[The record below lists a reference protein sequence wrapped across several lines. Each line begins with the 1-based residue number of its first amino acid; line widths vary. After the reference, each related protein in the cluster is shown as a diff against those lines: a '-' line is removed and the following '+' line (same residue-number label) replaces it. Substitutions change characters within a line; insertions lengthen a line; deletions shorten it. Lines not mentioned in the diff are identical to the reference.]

1 MITHKKALEHA
12 EALSE
17 YCNEQAGCQNCIF
30 RRYGS
35 DHWGCQLDFVAQLDK
50 REVESNMAA
59 KKKNHG
65 WI

>member
-12 EALSE
+12 IALSQ
-17 YCNEQAGCQNCIF
+17 YCKEQAGCQNCIF
-30 RRYGS
+30 RKHAS
-35 DHWGCQLDFVAQLDK
+35 DHWDCQFDFVQRLDPQ
-50 REVESNMAA
+50 EVEGNIAA

>member
-17 YCNEQAGCQNCIF
+17 YCKEQIGCQNCIF
-30 RRYGS
+30 RKHAC
-35 DHWGCQLDFVAQLDK
+35 DHWDCQLEFIQHLDK
-50 REVESNMAA
+50 REVEDNITA